1 MDFFFQYDQDNNQ
14 NSQSIND
21 NKEHQIIER
30 VALQLDKMLP
40 GLRFRFDYSKLSGI
54 ILSYFLL

>member
-30 VALQLDKMLP
+30 VTLQADQMHVY
-40 GLRFRFDYSKLSGI
+40 DI
-54 ILSYFLL
+54 